1 MNDERNINQFQ
12 NCFCIKSKSKSKSKP
27 KPKSKSKPKPNSML
41 NVKQRDQKLCFKLID
56 VLCKDVKCEAKRS
69 KTIFQCFMSRCLM
82 LSNKPS
88 FDSYAEFALIL
99 YYKSAQLCT
108 K

>member
-1 MNDERNINQFQ
+1 MDQNQNQ
-12 NCFCIKSKSKSKSKP
+12 IKIKKSK
-27 KPKSKSKPKPNSML
+27 NQNLFYLL

>member
-1 MNDERNINQFQ
+1 MDQNQ
-12 NCFCIKSKSKSKSKP
+12 NHKKKIRKSK
-27 KPKSKSKPKPNSML
+27 NQNIFYVL

-88 FDSYAEFALIL
+88 FDSYA
-99 YYKSAQLCT
+99 
-108 K
+108 